1 MYRFD
6 EIKMNSTDEAIDKLL
21 EESAE
26 DKNWGGGSCEDV
38 LDDDF
43 YERGSEVS
51 EDEGEFY
58 DEDEDYE
65 REMCD

>member
-1 MYRFD
+1 MCRLY
-6 EIKMNSTDEAIDKLL
+6 EIKMNSVDEAIDKLL

-26 DKNWGGGSCEDV
+26 DENWGGGSCEDS

-43 YERGSEVS
+43 YERDSEG
-51 EDEGEFY
+51 DFY